1 MYISNNDNGCSRS
14 TGLQPTL
21 HVGVKMRHDIWIG
34 LRKVSRQLDQ
44 VVKYESGELD
54 DATTIALF
62 QSLIESGLAW
72 SLPGNYARTASELIT
87 LGLCHRA
94 QRSLH
99 EQAVMG

>member
-1 MYISNNDNGCSRS
+1 
-14 TGLQPTL
+14 
-21 HVGVKMRHDIWIG
+21 MRHDIWIG

-62 QSLIESGLAW
+62 QSPIESGLAW
-72 SLPGNYARTASELIT
+72 SLPGNYARTANDLIT
-87 LGLCHRA
+87 LGLCHPV
-94 QRSLH
+94 QHPLL

>member
-1 MYISNNDNGCSRS
+1 
-14 TGLQPTL
+14 
-21 HVGVKMRHDIWIG
+21 MRHDIWIG

-44 VVKYESGELD
+44 VVKYKSGELV

-62 QSLIESGLAW
+62 QSPIQSDLER
-72 SLPGNYARTASELIT
+72 SLPGNY
-87 LGLCHRA
+87 GLRPPV